1 MVGGMASYEGPT
13 VGTNWAAMEHRKRMD
28 SLRDDRLM
36 AAQQI
41 QEAYKIGYNPTKGT
55 SVSTVDEQISRK
67 LKERRDER
75 EVAARLALVD
85 AFGEDIYDPGDVI
98 TFEKKFSGTKDKSY
112 TYAAIKAP
120 DGDTWFTTGHD
131 CVMGTT
137 FTWDRL
143 IEFLVTGPYPVKSF
157 VLKAKGG
164 TTIPMLDKL

>member
-1 MVGGMASYEGPT
+1 
-13 VGTNWAAMEHRKRMD
+13 MD
-28 SLRDDRLM
+28 SLRDDRLK

-41 QEAYKIGYNPTKGT
+41 QKLMEGT

-85 AFGEDIYDPGDVI
+85 AFGEDTYDPGDVI
-98 TFEKKFSGTKDKSY
+98 TFEKRFPGVTRKVGTSTEGAY

-120 DGDTWFTTGHD
+120 EGDQWFTTGHD

-164 TTIPMLDKL
+164 ITVPSVTES